1 MISFIIFTVYRRR
14 GIYRVENFCDIKK
27 TRIYLQAW
35 NDLNPVPLLPA
46 FLKTFFRGWFLISD
60 RDKVSAGCACLFVN
74 IRGRIHKKRERT
86 EAMQTVRIFKK
97 KLYKKR
103 EFKKRVCSRQQYA
116 RKEVIIYQVCVNKSL
131 EIKRGRRGRRG
142 RRRKKKENNHIKR
155 TRYERIRFLLAISLN
170 DRRNCLSQRIF
181 PVKAKGRNETG
192 ARGIGKERAENSRP
206 VAHSDIKRQRAR
218 DIFWATVKRNQ
229 NSN

>member
-1 MISFIIFTVYRRR
+1 MRTRDVTPSFFFFLSFFLPSFLSFFLSINVVTGSLSSLEVIVISFIIFTVYRRR

-142 RRRKKKENNHIKR
+142 RRRKKKENNQEK
-155 TRYERIRFLLAISLN
+155 
-170 DRRNCLSQRIF
+170 
-181 PVKAKGRNETG
+181 
-192 ARGIGKERAENSRP
+192 
-206 VAHSDIKRQRAR
+206 
-218 DIFWATVKRNQ
+218 
-229 NSN
+229 